1 MLHVKFIAQVDAAKC
16 SGCKLC
22 EKVCLT
28 DTIKVVHK
36 IAVVDDDCLGCTR
49 CVDICWH
56 DQAVVMVSRSQSRRV
71 GTDVNEVDA
80 GLVRELCAQVHRLP
94 DELVC
99 VCANTGAGEIAAAI
113 IKGARSFK
121 EVSFATGVLQGC
133 QEFCVPPIQRMLK
146 AQGVDVTKAG
156 GFLKYDQTM
165 SMWDIPKAAQEKFE
179 YHFQEDLEL
188 ATKSRQGGES
198 C

>member
-1 MLHVKFIAQVDAAKC
+1 VLQVKFIAHVDRAKC

-28 DTIKVVHK
+28 DTIKVVNK
-36 IAVVDDDCLGCTR
+36 VAVVDDDCLGCTR

-56 DQAVVMVSRSQSRRV
+56 DEAVVMVPRPTPRYV

-80 GLVRELCAQVHRLP
+80 EQVRELCAQAHRLP
-94 DELVC
+94 GELVC
-99 VCANTGAGEIAAAI
+99 VCANTSAGEIAAAI

-121 EVSFATGVLQGC
+121 ELSFATGVLQGC

-146 AQGVDVTKAG
+146 VKGVDVTKAG
-156 GFLKYDQTM
+156 GFLKYDQTL
-165 SMWDIPKAAQEKFE
+165 SMWDIPKAAQERFE
-179 YHFQEDLEL
+179 YHFAEDLAL
-188 ATKSRQGGES
+188 ATKSREGGE
-198 C
+198 